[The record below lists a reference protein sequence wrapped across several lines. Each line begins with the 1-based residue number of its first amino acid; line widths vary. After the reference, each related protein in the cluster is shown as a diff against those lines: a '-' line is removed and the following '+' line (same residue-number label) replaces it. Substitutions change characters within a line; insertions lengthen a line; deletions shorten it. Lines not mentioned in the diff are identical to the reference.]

1 MAHAH
6 APHPRPHERGDL
18 EPEQPARRIW
28 LRRSLGTTALVGLSW
43 APPARADW
51 ADDVTTIR
59 KFAARGNFLAA
70 EEFATQSLNRGP
82 GGFLFAGTGTLI
94 IHHWRARLRLL
105 GGDTQGA
112 IADSDKIIQA
122 DSSFM
127 SPDAG
132 YAQRAMAKAV
142 ARDASGCEAD
152 FARAIELGR
161 SGSMSRFRVYSAMGE
176 RAVARL
182 LLNDFAGALKDLN
195 EAIDGDHDT
204 RMMATQVAIKKT
216 AWAHLRQAIPFLE
229 TGDLVQATVP
239 IRAAVDVL
247 LKAAAEHLGSDFLTP
262 QLLLMQIELWLAERQ
277 ATQAAPV
284 TAP

>member
-1 MAHAH
+1 MSH
-6 APHPRPHERGDL
+6 PHTPQPRPNEGADL
-18 EPEQPARRIW
+18 EPDQPSRRTYIK
-28 LRRSLGTTALVGLSW
+28 RGIGTAALVGLSW
-43 APPARADW
+43 ASPARADW
-51 ADDVTTIR
+51 TDDVSTIR
-59 KFAARGNFLAA
+59 KYATRGNFLAA
-70 EEFATQSLNRGP
+70 EEFATQSLSRGP

-112 IADSDKIIQA
+112 IADADKIIQA
-122 DSSFM
+122 DSSFLT
-127 SPDAG
+127 PDAG
-132 YAQRAMAKAV
+132 YGQRAMAKAV
-142 ARDASGCEAD
+142 AHDASGCEAD

-195 EAIDGDHDT
+195 EAIDGDYDT
-204 RMMATQVAIKKT
+204 RMMATQVAIKK
-216 AWAHLRQAIPFLE
+216 AAYSSLRQAIPFLE
-229 TGDLVQATVP
+229 NGDLVQAMVP

-247 LKAAAEHLGSDFLTP
+247 LKASAEHLGSDFLTP

-284 TAP
+284 TTP